1 MKLLTAKVQ
10 VPYVPVQF
18 NPRTES
24 SPLAAIDR
32 EPPHRHGALDRT
44 EKCWQLLANND
55 CEPLDDSE
63 IEKMLMLIEEKLE
76 ILLEVESYETNNHLQ
91 ANLNEEI
98 EELEWQQDA
107 LRKEV
112 NRRNAM
118 DILKCRK
125 RTSSRGAP
133 IQGAGT
139 GSSGRINRGF
149 SQPEMIS
156 NGNADG
162 AVRASNPLPREAV
175 LETQPNP
182 VQQTAAKTKPLPRKL
197 PPRRPMKKPK
207 RRRIII
213 EY

>member
-18 NPRTES
+18 NARTES
-24 SPLAAIDR
+24 SPLAAIDP
-32 EPPHRHGALDRT
+32 EPPHRHGSLDRT
-44 EKCWQLLANND
+44 EECWQLLANND

-98 EELEWQQDA
+98 EELGWQQNA

-112 NRRNAM
+112 NRRDAM
-118 DILKCRK
+118 DILDCRK

-139 GSSGRINRGF
+139 GSSVRINRGF

-156 NGNADG
+156 NGNA
-162 AVRASNPLPREAV
+162 VVQSEHRIRFRERRSWKRIPIPFSKRH
-175 LETQPNP
+175 LRRSLYPGSTHPND
-182 VQQTAAKTKPLPRKL
+182 R
-197 PPRRPMKKPK
+197 
-207 RRRIII
+207 
-213 EY
+213 